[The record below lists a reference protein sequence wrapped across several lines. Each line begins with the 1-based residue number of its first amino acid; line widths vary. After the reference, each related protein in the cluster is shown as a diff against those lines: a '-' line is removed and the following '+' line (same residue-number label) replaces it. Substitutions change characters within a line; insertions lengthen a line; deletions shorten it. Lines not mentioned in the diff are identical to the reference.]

1 MAGCHISSLILRTF
15 PVFAVLLEKMNAITV
30 CSGVSDQELQISL
43 SDRTAGKEP
52 YLLEKGKGKACTI
65 KKCFR
70 SSSCTY
76 ILPITSCTRCSK
88 CQDFSVHFVVKESS
102 LLLNL
107 GLLMILMHNSAVSC
121 ALSLLPEQ
129 GIYKK
134 C

>member
-1 MAGCHISSLILRTF
+1 MHNKKNASE
-15 PVFAVLLEKMNAITV
+15 VLAAITSFQLHHV
-30 CSGVSDQELQISL
+30 QGVLNVKI
-43 SDRTAGKEP
+43 
-52 YLLEKGKGKACTI
+52 
-65 KKCFR
+65 
-70 SSSCTY
+70 
-76 ILPITSCTRCSK
+76 
-88 CQDFSVHFVVKESS
+88 FSVHFVVKESS